1 MRKKFLCV
9 LLSLVLGASLL
20 CACGGNTGSGPGT
33 VKFWVYGDESE
44 LEIYTL
50 MTEEF
55 NKTYGKENDITVDI
69 STKPPGN
76 YESLIQT
83 VSTSKSGPDVFLVIE
98 DNFKKWINMGFLADM
113 TSYLDAVTDIDISDV
128 YATTVDR
135 LRYNIDKN
143 TSNADDPLY
152 GLPLDT
158 KPSAIYY
165 NETMFEKAGIIVI
178 SVDEENMD
186 AWNKGEIADNR
197 GKKKSDFPKLSNV
210 TVPKKGYYRSRNPY
224 TTDTGFIMPASD
236 EVLVFN
242 NRIAMNWDEVEDLAM
257 IFTPAEQYN
266 PEAGTKFGTDYGYF
280 TEWWFNYGWSVGG
293 DCLTDLSGEGDWN
306 FSLLD
311 ASPNYYVTQDG
322 FKGEYSGK
330 TYVKGETLSHLDK
343 YDVPAGQLMKADDEG
358 GYTYNGNKIG
368 IRAAVTAAAES
379 GALIA
384 LPSTREAFT
393 RYLKL
398 GAETDADI
406 EGEGGLGISP
416 NPLTFSTRTRMNYF
430 YSGKMAMLVD
440 YSSYMATVSE
450 QAEKRGFKWDVAPL
464 VVYKQYVDPLDPDC
478 DETVVVGKK
487 AGQSNSKAMVSRV
500 NAQNKEAAAK
510 FMKWMASK
518 SGQAIRAEHGHFP
531 NQSSLIA
538 SVKFP
543 GYAPANVKAFS
554 EALNWQGAGDWWY
567 MPDYE
572 WINVWAVPLN
582 SEVRNGKITY
592 DAWKADAVKATN
604 KRLKLY

>member
-1 MRKKFLCV
+1 
-9 LLSLVLGASLL
+9 
-20 CACGGNTGSGPGT
+20 
-33 VKFWVYGDESE
+33 
-44 LEIYTL
+44 
-50 MTEEF
+50 
-55 NKTYGKENDITVDI
+55 
-69 STKPPGN
+69 
-76 YESLIQT
+76 
-83 VSTSKSGPDVFLVIE
+83 
-98 DNFKKWINMGFLADM
+98 
-113 TSYLDAVTDIDISDV
+113 
-128 YATTVDR
+128 
-135 LRYNIDKN
+135 
-143 TSNADDPLY
+143 
-152 GLPLDT
+152 
-158 KPSAIYY
+158 
-165 NETMFEKAGIIVI
+165 
-178 SVDEENMD
+178 
-186 AWNKGEIADNR
+186 
-197 GKKKSDFPKLSNV
+197 
-210 TVPKKGYYRSRNPY
+210 
-224 TTDTGFIMPASD
+224 MPASD

-343 YDVPAGQLMKADDEG
+343 YDVPAGQLMQADDEG

>member
-9 LLSLVLGASLL
+9 LLSLVLGASLM
-20 CACGGNTGSGPGT
+20 CACGGNTGSGTGT

-143 TSNADDPLY
+143 TSNDDDPLY

-210 TVPKKGYYRSRNPY
+210 TVPKKGYYRSQNPY

-343 YDVPAGQLMKADDEG
+343 YDVPAGQLMEADDEG

>member
-20 CACGGNTGSGPGT
+20 CACGGNTGSGTGT

-55 NKTYGKENDITVDI
+55 NKTYGKENDVTVDI

>member
-1 MRKKFLCV
+1 MRKKFLCI

-20 CACGGNTGSGPGT
+20 CACGGNTGSGTGT

-343 YDVPAGQLMKADDEG
+343 YDVPAGQLMQADDEG

>member
-20 CACGGNTGSGPGT
+20 CACGGNTGSGTGT

-266 PEAGTKFGTDYGYF
+266 PEAGTKFGTNYGYF

>member
-20 CACGGNTGSGPGT
+20 CACGGNTGSGTGT

-567 MPDYE
+567 MPDCE

>member
-20 CACGGNTGSGPGT
+20 CACGGNTGSGTGT

-113 TSYLDAVTDIDISDV
+113 TSYLDAVTNIDISDV

>member
-20 CACGGNTGSGPGT
+20 CACGGNTGSGTGT

-311 ASPNYYVTQDG
+311 ASPNYYVTHDG

-343 YDVPAGQLMKADDEG
+343 YDVPAGQLMQADDEG

>member
-1 MRKKFLCV
+1 MRKKILCV
-9 LLSLVLGASLL
+9 LLSLVLGTSVL
-20 CACGGNTGSGPGT
+20 CACSGGSGSGA
-33 VKFWVYGDESE
+33 VKFWVYGAASE

-55 NKTYGKENDITVDI
+55 NNTYGKENGIKVDI
-69 STKPPGN
+69 STKPPAN

-143 TSNADDPLY
+143 TSNVDDPLY

-165 NETMFEKAGIIVI
+165 NETMFEQAGIIVI

-186 AWNKGEIADNR
+186 AWNRGEIADNR
-197 GKKKSDFPKLSNV
+197 GKKKSDFPKLAGV
-210 TVPKKGYYRSRNPY
+210 TVPKKGYYRSENPY
-224 TTDTGFIMPASD
+224 TADLGFTMPSAS
-236 EVLVFN
+236 EILVFN
-242 NRIAMNWDEVEDLAM
+242 NRIAMNWDEVEDLSM
-257 IFTPAEQYN
+257 IFTPSYN
-266 PEAGTKFGTDYGYF
+266 PNAGTKFGTDFGYF

-293 DCLTDLSGEGDWN
+293 DCLTDLSGNGDWN

-311 ASPNYYVTQDG
+311 ASPNYYVNKDG
-322 FKGEYSGK
+322 FAGAYSGK
-330 TYVKGETLSHLDK
+330 TYNKGETLSHLDK
-343 YDVPAGQLMKADDEG
+343 YDIPAGQVMTADDEG

-368 IRAAVTAAAES
+368 IRAAVTEAATT
-379 GALIA
+379 GDLIA

-398 GAETDADI
+398 GAEKNANI
-406 EGEGGLGISP
+406 EGEGGLAISP

-450 QAEKRGFKWDVAPL
+450 QAEKRGFKWDIAPL
-464 VVYKQYVDPLDPDC
+464 VVYKQYVDPTDPNN
-478 DETVVVGKK
+478 DETLVVGKK
-487 AGQSNSKAMVSRV
+487 AGQSNSKAMVSRE

-518 SGQAIRAEHGHFP
+518 NGQAIRAENGHFP
-531 NQSSLIA
+531 NQSSLIS

-543 GYAPANVKAFS
+543 GYAPANVKTFS
-554 EALNWQGAGDWWY
+554 ESLDWQGAGDWWY

-572 WINVWAVPLN
+572 WINVWAIPLN
-582 SEVRNGKITY
+582 SNVRNGKMTY
-592 DAWKADAVKATN
+592 DAWRADAVKETN
-604 KRLKLY
+604 ARLKMY

>member
-20 CACGGNTGSGPGT
+20 CACGGNTGSGTGT

-518 SGQAIRAEHGHFP
+518 NGQAIRAEHGHFP

-604 KRLKLY
+604 ERLKLY

>member
-20 CACGGNTGSGPGT
+20 CACGGNTGSGTGT

-440 YSSYMATVSE
+440 YSSYMSTVSE

-531 NQSSLIA
+531 NQSSLIS

>member
-20 CACGGNTGSGPGT
+20 CACGGNTGSGTGT

-186 AWNKGEIADNR
+186 AWNKDEIADNR

>member
-1 MRKKFLCV
+1 MRNKFLCV

-20 CACGGNTGSGPGT
+20 CACGGNTGSGTGT

-210 TVPKKGYYRSRNPY
+210 TVPKKGYYRSQNPY

-343 YDVPAGQLMKADDEG
+343 YDVPAGQLMQADDEG

>member
-20 CACGGNTGSGPGT
+20 CACGGNTGSGTGT

-343 YDVPAGQLMKADDEG
+343 YDVPAGQLMQADDEG

-604 KRLKLY
+604 KRLKIY

>member
-20 CACGGNTGSGPGT
+20 CACGGNTGSGTGT

-143 TSNADDPLY
+143 TSNVDDPLY

>member
-20 CACGGNTGSGPGT
+20 CACGGNTGSGTGT

-450 QAEKRGFKWDVAPL
+450 QADKRGFKWDVAPL

-604 KRLKLY
+604 ERLKLY